1 MDRKPLTPSDFQ
13 HFKPPQLQNPIPG
26 MGGRRDSVEY
36 IHRYP
41 GDSIDSGG
49 DIPSIQVPEAEIAL
63 HLAELVIEVR
73 RIADALNPPPPDLV
87 DSVYVAG
94 KLGCT
99 TAWVAD
105 MARNGE
111 IPRGCIVIGTGNGKP
126 WKFHRSRIDEWIAR
140 R

>member
-1 MDRKPLTPSDFQ
+1 MDRKPLTSSDSQ
-13 HFKPPQLQNPIPG
+13 HLKLPQSQNPIPG
-26 MGGRRDSVEY
+26 MSGGRGAVEH

-41 GDSIDSGG
+41 GESIAWGG
-49 DIPSIQVPEAEIAL
+49 DTPSIQVPAAEIARR
-63 HLAELVIEVR
+63 LAELVIEVR
-73 RIADALNPPPPDLV
+73 RIADVLDPPPPDLV

-99 TAWVAD
+99 TTWVAD

-111 IPRGCIVIGTGNGKP
+111 IPRSCIVTGTGNGKP
-126 WKFHRSRIDEWIAR
+126 WKFHRTRIDEWIGR

>member
-1 MDRKPLTPSDFQ
+1 
-13 HFKPPQLQNPIPG
+13 
-26 MGGRRDSVEY
+26 MGGGRGAVEH

-41 GDSIDSGG
+41 GESIAWGG
-49 DIPSIQVPEAEIAL
+49 DLPSIQVPAAEIAR

-73 RIADALNPPPPDLV
+73 RIADVLDPSPPDLV
-87 DSVYVAG
+87 DSGYVAG

-99 TAWVAD
+99 TTWVAD

-111 IPRGCIVIGTGNGKP
+111 IPRSCIVTGTGNGKP
-126 WKFHRSRIDEWIAR
+126 WKFHRTRIDEWIAR